1 MLNTVLNKKK
11 MSDSDLYVRDFSYR
25 SVRHVLYLKRCP
37 LNFIHDFRLGQI
49 YMYVNIFSFIAF
61 GSRTILCNDLF
72 NFLVFF
78 LNLIQNFT
86 KIHANL

>member
-1 MLNTVLNKKK
+1 MHVEDIHVCLTQFLIKKK

-49 YMYVNIFSFIAF
+49 YM
-61 GSRTILCNDLF
+61 
-72 NFLVFF
+72 
-78 LNLIQNFT
+78 
-86 KIHANL
+86 

>member
-1 MLNTVLNKKK
+1 MLNTVLNLKK

-49 YMYVNIFSFIAF
+49 YM
-61 GSRTILCNDLF
+61 
-72 NFLVFF
+72 
-78 LNLIQNFT
+78 
-86 KIHANL
+86 

>member
-25 SVRHVLYLKRCP
+25 SVRHVLYFKRCP

-49 YMYVNIFSFIAF
+49 YM
-61 GSRTILCNDLF
+61 
-72 NFLVFF
+72 
-78 LNLIQNFT
+78 
-86 KIHANL
+86 